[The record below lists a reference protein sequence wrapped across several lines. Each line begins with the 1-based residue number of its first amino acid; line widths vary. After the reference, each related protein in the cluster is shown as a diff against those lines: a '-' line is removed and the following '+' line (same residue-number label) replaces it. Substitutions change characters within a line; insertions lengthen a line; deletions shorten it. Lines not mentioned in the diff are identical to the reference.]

1 MSSIEEELR
10 NKVADL
16 EAAVQGYK
24 FTTDALRGELEE
36 KNNIILDDAAAIKNY
51 DQLVTQLRDEIVQLK
66 QEKEKAEK

>member
-16 EAAVQGYK
+16 EAAKDGYE
-24 FTTDALRGELEE
+24 FTLKALRQEISTKDE
-36 KNNIILDDAAAIKNY
+36 IIKDDNAAIKNY
-51 DQLVTQLRDEIVQLK
+51 AVLVKQLRDEIVQLK